1 MIQRATR
8 GIRAAWLPLALAA
21 ASPAGAQDQITVTV
35 TKSDCAR
42 LVKHVPG
49 PDVAYRPGVDA
60 RGRPVAPAD
69 HDGEVELELPEVIE
83 LDIEVELQER
93 FGIPANADLFEADA
107 QVGQV
112 IVGPDGRAYYN
123 GQPLQDEEQFELT
136 QRCQEIFYG
145 RR

>member
-1 MIQRATR
+1 MKFATR

-21 ASPAGAQDQITVTV
+21 ASPAGAQGQVTVTV

-42 LVKHVPG
+42 LVKHVPA

-69 HDGEVELELPEVIE
+69 LEGAVRIAPPQTIVLELEV
-83 LDIEVELQER
+83 DLQDR
-93 FGIPANADLFEADA
+93 FGTPANPDLFEADA
-107 QVGQV
+107 QIGQV
-112 IVGPDGRAYYN
+112 VVRPDGRAYYN
-123 GQPLQDEEQFELT
+123 GQPLQDEAAFQLT